1 MMDRFSVY
9 SDLERKGYM
18 PTESTPRAPIRNAL
32 RVLFLISPLV
42 LATCAVRLSQAQQL
56 SHPRLMT
63 DRAGVD
69 SAKKWIAEYP
79 WYRNI
84 FEQHKADIDRFIAR
98 RPVYVSPLKQTYV
111 YQMYTCPKHGVE
123 LLYEDFRPFDH
134 RCPADT
140 NESYS
145 GGKYDMAWAGWYNRL
160 LGTDLVWMALLYN
173 VYGDQ
178 KYAEAGREILMKFAD
193 LYLTYTTDNTILGP
207 AHVFF
212 GTLSESFWGVD
223 MAYGYDLLYNY
234 EGFTPGDRQ
243 ALREK
248 LFYPLASI
256 TQQFPETASN
266 RQLWYNNV
274 SAAVGFLYG
283 DRRLIDFAIEGRYG
297 FRWQLG
303 SALPESGFW
312 GEWSGYHFVTLR
324 GMICLAEMARH
335 NGYDLYHM
343 EIAGRTMKSMFDAP
357 FLLMQPNNEF
367 PRSKDSGGG
376 SLLEYAPF
384 YEVGYKVYHDRKY
397 LGLLNLTRLK
407 RGTQVVEESSAL
419 GKAREPVSMFDID
432 PDLPR
437 DILAIYTERSVNL
450 EGNGFAILRDSTLR
464 TYLYLDY
471 GILGGEHG
479 HPDRLQMGYYAGGRN
494 WIVDPLNE
502 SYMYPSLQLWYRR
515 SIAHNTLVVDQ
526 TDQAW
531 TNGYGN
537 FFGALPSFQV
547 ASGGSTTEY
556 HGVKLT
562 RTLIQCGDYYLDLF
576 DAESPDLHTYDLPL
590 HSFGDLA
597 LDGLT
602 LERQPIDMFGNKPGI
617 PGYDQLTDIYRGTSD
632 SSFLGVFT
640 DKGEHLMVRVIGEP
654 ETQVLKASTPPI
666 GGFYKQSAPDRAPFP
681 VLITRRIGRTTR
693 FASLIHSYGKS
704 PVITSFMK
712 GGDPGSYIVVRG
724 NERDIIHADIGRSVY
739 SIVREKDGV
748 PVFAAGFNQGR
759 LMRGHDVLVDEQFPP
774 ESFQCT
780 WTGRDLAVISS
791 PGARNAEFGQPDS
804 LPLQLKVFA
813 PGVNFV
819 SLNGAPGLFTKERDY
834 VSVRTTS
841 GVALSISYT
850 GNVGGDNG
858 AVVCVDSNLFAG
870 RERTLIVDVLNSGES
885 PVSGKVVVSLS
896 SDWKERVKSLLNW
909 WGGIT
914 NLVATNKGSAE
925 RAVRPSGYAE
935 DASWLDGV
943 ASDTGTVS
951 ARTTKRFIIRL
962 DVPNDAAPAEYATAV
977 SFGSDTL
984 RKSFVVRPPVT
995 ASLSLPNERKEI
1007 LSIAL
1012 TNRTPDPIAVSA
1024 ELKPD
1029 PAWRPVSEPARGKG
1043 RNQANKV
1050 SRTSGM
1056 SVTLEPFETK
1066 RIEVP
1071 LRLAGYTKVNQ
1082 LYPVR
1087 LGLKTGEF
1095 VSEITHDFYVGVAHF
1110 AKNPPSLNGTW
1121 NGWTRAEP
1129 MLIDRP
1135 SQIGRLLFGNQ
1146 PWHGEKDLSARI
1158 YAMYDRTYLYVGA
1171 DVTDDSVVSHWD
1183 FPRMGYPWDTD
1194 CMEVVIDARDNSLQ
1208 GHDPPTPGTYR
1219 HLCLAE
1225 YRETDFSSIAWQGAA
1240 APYLLKSNLVPG
1252 GETYFHRTRDGYTM
1266 IVRLP
1271 LAGMPGV
1278 VAKPG
1283 FKIGFDVAIND
1294 NDGTSFR
1301 KNQHIWAGYDQN
1313 QSWWDLS
1320 TIGAL
1325 VFGSDN

>member
-1 MMDRFSVY
+1 MDRFSVY

-56 SHPRLMT
+56 PHPRLMT
-63 DRAGVD
+63 DRAGID

-84 FEQHKADIDRFIAR
+84 FEQHRADIDRFIAR

-123 LLYEDFRPFDH
+123 LLFEEFRPFDH

-160 LGTDLVWMALLYN
+160 LGTNLVWMALLYN

-178 KYAEAGREILMKFAD
+178 RYAEAGREILMKFAD

-223 MAYGYDLLYNY
+223 MACGYDLLYNY

-243 ALREK
+243 VLREK

-283 DRRLIDFAIEGRYG
+283 DHRLIDFALNGKYG

-357 FLLMQPNNEF
+357 FLLMQPNGEF

-384 YEVGYKVYHDRKY
+384 YEVGYRVYRDRKY
-397 LGLLNLTRLK
+397 LGLLNQTHLK
-407 RGTQVVEESSAL
+407 RGTQVVGESSAL
-419 GKAREPVSMFDID
+419 GKAPEPVSMFDID

-437 DILAIYTERSVNL
+437 DTVAIYTERSVNL

-531 TNGYGN
+531 TNGYGS

-562 RTLIQCGDYYLDLF
+562 RTLIQCGDYFLDLF
-576 DAESPDLHTYDLPL
+576 DAESPDVHTYDLPL
-590 HSFGDLA
+590 HSFGGLA
-597 LDGLT
+597 LDGPT

-640 DKGEHLMVRVIGEP
+640 DRGEHLMVRVIGEP
-654 ETQVLKASTPPI
+654 GTQVLKASTPPI

-681 VLITRRIGRTTR
+681 VLITRRIGRRTR
-693 FASLIHSYGKS
+693 FASLIQAYGNRAA
-704 PVITSFMK
+704 VTSFTK
-712 GGDPGSYIVVRG
+712 GPEPGSYIVERG
-724 NERDIIHADIGRSVY
+724 NEKDIIYADVGKSVY
-739 SIVREKDGV
+739 SILREKDGM
-748 PVFAAGFNQGR
+748 PTFAAGFGTGG
-759 LMRGHDVLVDEQFPP
+759 LWKGKSLIFHTPDHA
-774 ESFQCT
+774 SFQCR
-780 WTGRDLAVISS
+780 WTGRILTVTLDH
-791 PGARNAEFGQPDS
+791 GAFG
-804 LPLQLKVFA
+804 
-813 PGVNFV
+813 
-819 SLNGAPGLFTKERDY
+819 GAANE
-834 VSVRTTS
+834 
-841 GVALSISYT
+841 
-850 GNVGGDNG
+850 
-858 AVVCVDSNLFAG
+858 
-870 RERTLIVDVLNSGES
+870 
-885 PVSGKVVVSLS
+885 
-896 SDWKERVKSLLNW
+896 
-909 WGGIT
+909 
-914 NLVATNKGSAE
+914 
-925 RAVRPSGYAE
+925 
-935 DASWLDGV
+935 
-943 ASDTGTVS
+943 
-951 ARTTKRFIIRL
+951 
-962 DVPNDAAPAEYATAV
+962 AAPAFMVLAPETDSVSVNGVPRHFERVGAYVDIGGVFHSMKSSYSPYIKHQGGSFVRTV
-977 SFGSDTL
+977 SFSSGGRIPS
-984 RKSFVVRPPVT
+984 
-995 ASLSLPNERKEI
+995 
-1007 LSIAL
+1007 
-1012 TNRTPDPIAVSA
+1012 TPDSQIRLTPQRSRPQSRSVPIGGNGF
-1024 ELKPD
+1024 
-1029 PAWRPVSEPARGKG
+1029 RARYHG
-1043 RNQANKV
+1043 
-1050 SRTSGM
+1050 
-1056 SVTLEPFETK
+1056 
-1066 RIEVP
+1066 
-1071 LRLAGYTKVNQ
+1071 
-1082 LYPVR
+1082 
-1087 LGLKTGEF
+1087 
-1095 VSEITHDFYVGVAHF
+1095 GVA
-1110 AKNPPSLNGTW
+1110 W
-1121 NGWTRAEP
+1121 
-1129 MLIDRP
+1129 
-1135 SQIGRLLFGNQ
+1135 
-1146 PWHGEKDLSARI
+1146 
-1158 YAMYDRTYLYVGA
+1158 
-1171 DVTDDSVVSHWD
+1171 
-1183 FPRMGYPWDTD
+1183 
-1194 CMEVVIDARDNSLQ
+1194 
-1208 GHDPPTPGTYR
+1208 
-1219 HLCLAE
+1219 
-1225 YRETDFSSIAWQGAA
+1225 
-1240 APYLLKSNLVPG
+1240 
-1252 GETYFHRTRDGYTM
+1252 
-1266 IVRLP
+1266 
-1271 LAGMPGV
+1271 
-1278 VAKPG
+1278 
-1283 FKIGFDVAIND
+1283 
-1294 NDGTSFR
+1294 
-1301 KNQHIWAGYDQN
+1301 
-1313 QSWWDLS
+1313 
-1320 TIGAL
+1320 
-1325 VFGSDN
+1325 